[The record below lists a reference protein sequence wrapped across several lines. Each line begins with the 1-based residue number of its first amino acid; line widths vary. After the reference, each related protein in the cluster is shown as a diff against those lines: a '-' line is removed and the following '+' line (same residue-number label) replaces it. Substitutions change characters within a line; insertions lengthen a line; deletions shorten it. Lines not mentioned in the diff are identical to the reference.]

1 MKLIL
6 VRHGI
11 TDWNS
16 AQRFQGQSDIPL
28 NEIGKKQA
36 AALAKR
42 LASEQIDVIIA
53 SDLQRASETA
63 QTIAAGRNCPLK
75 LEPNLREISF
85 GDWEGLTYD
94 EIRQRAPLTLSSW
107 EADFQKIPPPGGETV
122 SQLAARVETA
132 LKTLRADYADKTVL
146 VVAHGGPLQTLVC
159 LTLGISPLNYWQF
172 HLSTASISRVAFYP
186 AGAIVNGLND
196 TCHLD
201 S

>member
-28 NEIGKKQA
+28 NETGKKQA

-42 LASEQIDVIIA
+42 LAGEPIDVIIA

-63 QTIAAGRNCPLK
+63 QTIVAKHTCPLR
-75 LEPNLREISF
+75 LEPRLREINF
-85 GDWEGLTYD
+85 GAWEGLTYD
-94 EIRQRAPLTLSSW
+94 EIRQQAPLTLASW
-107 EADFQKIPPPGGETV
+107 ESDFQKVPPPGGETV
-122 SQLAARVETA
+122 SQLAVRVDLA
-132 LKTLRADYADKTVL
+132 LKTLRGEYTDQTVL

-159 LTLGISPLNYWQF
+159 LALGISPLNYWQF
-172 HLSTASISRVAFYP
+172 HLSTASISRLAFYP

-201 S
+201 